1 MFFKNI
7 KTVSKT
13 LFKNYIYFLV
23 NYISNKRRR
32 RLGNK
37 SIKHNAL
44 KGVLNNETL
53 DKDIVEYDVK
63 KIYEDMNGFNLEKN
77 VQFLDQDYDNL
88 TYILEKL
95 DDLVY
100 DEEYIDVMFTHD
112 FNFSITEQYFNPDSF
127 LFFDA
132 KEINHIQ

>member
-1 MFFKNI
+1 M
-7 KTVSKT
+7 
-13 LFKNYIYFLV
+13 V

-37 SIKHNAL
+37 SIKHKAL

-63 KIYEDMNGFNLEKN
+63 NISEDMNGFNLEKN
-77 VQFLDQDYDNL
+77 VQFLDQDYENL
-88 TYILEKL
+88 TYIQEKL

-112 FNFSITEQYFNPDSF
+112 FNFSITEQYFNPDLF

>member
-37 SIKHNAL
+37 SIKHKAL
-44 KGVLNNETL
+44 KGILNNETL
-53 DKDIVEYDVK
+53 DKDIVEYDAK
-63 KIYEDMNGFNLEKN
+63 NIYEDMNGFNLEKN
-77 VQFLDQDYDNL
+77 VQFLVQDYENL
-88 TYILEKL
+88 TYIQEKL
-95 DDLVY
+95 DD
-100 DEEYIDVMFTHD
+100 
-112 FNFSITEQYFNPDSF
+112 
-127 LFFDA
+127 
-132 KEINHIQ
+132 